1 MNPGPVETFSLLI
14 SLGTEERFNPSPTC
28 ARDFANAVG
37 GEGLSLVFKKT
48 SSYPGSVLGFPR
60 FSLRPAE
67 DDLLEADEGRLEEE
81 AANDGQRR
89 RHEEVAE
96 KEVDLKMATF

>member
-1 MNPGPVETFSLLI
+1 M
-14 SLGTEERFNPSPTC
+14 
-28 ARDFANAVG
+28 
-37 GEGLSLVFKKT
+37 
-48 SSYPGSVLGFPR
+48 
-60 FSLRPAE
+60 RPAE

-96 KEVDLKMATF
+96 KEVDLKIATF